1 MRVTIRGNDLPG
13 AAFWSNG
20 ELLEHVHVAV
30 QVGGDPL
37 GLVAGDAT
45 AAEWQIEVRPVVDGD
60 GAIDLRG
67 PAIHGKRGAR
77 FFYLTWGDVGDD
89 GSFAMFRRAKLM
101 VADIPSELL
110 ALAAGDEGELVAEL
124 GLSDDQGC
132 PRCARVRPP
141 AIRWSLAAVTG

>member
-1 MRVTIRGNDLPG
+1 M
-13 AAFWSNG
+13 
-20 ELLEHVHVAV
+20 HVAV

-45 AAEWQIEVRPVVDGD
+45 AAEWQIEVRPSSMATGRSIFVDRRSMASGPT
-60 GAIDLRG
+60 GSSTSRG
-67 PAIHGKRGAR
+67 VTWATTAR
-77 FFYLTWGDVGDD
+77 SDVP
-89 GSFAMFRRAKLM
+89 RAKLM
-101 VADIPSELL
+101 VADIPAELL
-110 ALAAGDEGELVAEL
+110 ARAAGDEGELVAEL